1 MTMTQSAKGQANP
14 AINRESFLKQA
25 EFAGQMHAPIVALI
39 CRGLA
44 AALSDDSAT
53 GKRVLNWGNP
63 PITDALPLRLVAG
76 IYRLYLDG
84 QTPELAPVYA
94 GEMDDIECIASLLNN
109 ILQRY
114 DAQLLPWLDSPPQT
128 NEPMRSCAIIAAL
141 ALLADKGWPKMELL
155 EIGSSAGLNLLMPH
169 YLYQLGEHSIGRK
182 DANIVFQP
190 IWRGAPLP
198 KAQPDIVAIRGS
210 DIHPVN
216 LRDEQAVKR
225 LRAYIWHD
233 HQDRIAR
240 FATASAMIKQHDI
253 HVEQSDAATWL
264 KKELAKPQE
273 KGVGRVIFHTIVW
286 QYLNEAD
293 KTAIRQ
299 YIHDAADKATNDRP
313 LAWLS
318 LETNREA
325 FRHELHVH
333 IWPPLPGMAA
343 GQDQA
348 QAQNQGVHL
357 ANAHAHGKWV
367 EWLV

>member
-63 PITDALPLRLVAG
+63 PIADALPLRLVAG
-76 IYRLYLDG
+76 IYRLFLDG

-169 YLYQLGEHSIGRK
+169 YLYQLGS
-182 DANIVFQP
+182 
-190 IWRGAPLP
+190 
-198 KAQPDIVAIRGS
+198 
-210 DIHPVN
+210 
-216 LRDEQAVKR
+216 
-225 LRAYIWHD
+225 
-233 HQDRIAR
+233 
-240 FATASAMIKQHDI
+240 TASAGKTRILFF
-253 HVEQSDAATWL
+253 SPYGAAHHCPRRSPT
-264 KKELAKPQE
+264 
-273 KGVGRVIFHTIVW
+273 
-286 QYLNEAD
+286 
-293 KTAIRQ
+293 
-299 YIHDAADKATNDRP
+299 
-313 LAWLS
+313 LS
-318 LETNREA
+318 
-325 FRHELHVH
+325 
-333 IWPPLPGMAA
+333 P
-343 GQDQA
+343 
-348 QAQNQGVHL
+348 
-357 ANAHAHGKWV
+357 
-367 EWLV
+367 